1 MHNKTFQTYKRLLSY
16 LKKKWGI
23 FVIGIISMAVIA
35 ATEVGL
41 PAILQPILDGTFVNK
56 DPFFL
61 KWAPIGLV
69 VLFAIRGIATL
80 ISNAAFASISTY
92 LMHTLR
98 LEMFTKLIRLPA
110 SYFETKLTGDL
121 VSKFT
126 YDVSQIS
133 QAGVDVLN
141 TLVKDSLTVVA
152 LSVYIIWLDW
162 KLSLFMLVMLPT
174 TGLIAKYIGRRQ
186 KILSE
191 ELQKSFGGMTHSVDE
206 SIRGQSVIKIYNGF
220 NKELDRF
227 EISAKQVRQKQF
239 KLTLSSK
246 VGVPIVEFIG
256 ALVMAAVLYMGTQRT
271 AIDQLTVGEFV
282 AFFTALGLLFSPIK
296 RLTRLTHP
304 INMGLAAAN
313 SVFDVIDSLAENDLG
328 NVSIEKKLHQISFI
342 NASFKYP
349 GSSKNALHN
358 ISLEINPGETLALV
372 GSSGSGKS
380 TLASLIPRF
389 REVCEGD
396 LLISQL
402 PIKDISLKSLR
413 ENIAFVTQEVTLFNG
428 TVAENIAYSSN
439 ATLDEI
445 RVAARKAHAEEFI
458 AQLPNNFDAQLGE
471 NGAKLSG
478 GQRQRIS
485 LARAILKNSPVLIL
499 DEATSALDNISELE
513 IQKALEEI
521 KGKATVIIIAH
532 RMSTI
537 RHADQIALLDNGQI
551 IEYGNPTQ
559 LDQPGTKFFQF
570 KQAHKISEPN

>member
-16 LKKKWGI
+16 LKNKWGV
-23 FVIGIISMAVIA
+23 FGIGIFSMAMIA

-61 KWAPIGLV
+61 KWAPIGLIA
-69 VLFAIRGIATL
+69 LFAIRGVATL
-80 ISNAAFASISTY
+80 VSNAAFASISTY

-98 LEMFTKLIRLPA
+98 LEMFTKLIRLPV
-110 SYFETKLTGDL
+110 SYFETRLTGDL
-121 VSKFT
+121 VSKFS

-141 TLVKDSLTVVA
+141 VIVKDSLTVIA
-152 LSVYIIWLDW
+152 LSLYIIWLDW
-162 KLSLFMLVMLPT
+162 QLSLFMLIMLPI

-186 KILSE
+186 KKLSE
-191 ELQKSFGGMTHSVDE
+191 ELQNNFGGMTHSVDE
-206 SIRGQSVIKIYNGF
+206 SIRGQGVIKIYNGYD
-220 NKELDRF
+220 KELDRF
-227 EISAKQVRQKQF
+227 EMSAKQVRQKQF

-246 VGVPIVEFIG
+246 IGVPIVEFFG
-256 ALVMAAVLYMGTQRT
+256 ALVMAGVLYIGTQRA

-304 INMGLAAAN
+304 INMGLAAAK
-313 SVFDVIDSLAENDLG
+313 SIFDVIDSPTENDLG
-328 NVSIEKKLHQISFI
+328 CTSIEKQLHQIKFI
-342 NASFKYP
+342 NTSFKYP
-349 GSSKNALHN
+349 GSSQKALSN
-358 ISLEINPGETLALV
+358 ITLDINPGETLALV

-380 TLASLIPRF
+380 TLASLIPKF
-389 REVCEGD
+389 REVSEGE
-396 LLISQL
+396 LLISG
-402 PIKDISLKSLR
+402 ISINDISLSSLR
-413 ENIAFVTQEVTLFNG
+413 QNIAFVTQEVTLFNG
-428 TVAENIAYSSN
+428 TVADNIAYSSS
-439 ATLDEI
+439 ASLDEI
-445 RVAARKAHAEEFI
+445 RVAAKKAHAEEFI
-458 AQLPNNFDAQLGE
+458 AQLPDGFESQLGE

-485 LARAILKNSPVLIL
+485 LARAILKNSPILIL

-551 IEYGNPTQ
+551 IEHGSPNQ
-559 LDQPGTKFFQF
+559 LDQLGTKFFQF
-570 KQAHKISEPN
+570 KQAQSISKSY

>member
-16 LKKKWGI
+16 LKNKWGV
-23 FVIGIISMAVIA
+23 FGIGIFSMAMIA

-61 KWAPIGLV
+61 RWAPIGLI
-69 VLFAIRGIATL
+69 VLFAIRGVATL
-80 ISNAAFASISTY
+80 VSNAAFASISTY

-98 LEMFTKLIRLPA
+98 LEMFTKLIRLPV
-110 SYFETKLTGDL
+110 SYFETRLTGDL
-121 VSKFT
+121 VSKFS

-141 TLVKDSLTVVA
+141 VIVKDSLTVIA
-152 LSVYIIWLDW
+152 LSLYIIWLDW
-162 KLSLFMLVMLPT
+162 QLSLFMLIMLPI

-186 KILSE
+186 KKLSE
-191 ELQKSFGGMTHSVDE
+191 ELQNNFGGMTHSVDE
-206 SIRGQSVIKIYNGF
+206 SIRGQGVIKIHNGYD
-220 NKELDRF
+220 KELDRF
-227 EISAKQVRQKQF
+227 EMSAKQVRQKQF

-246 VGVPIVEFIG
+246 IGVPIVEFFG
-256 ALVMAAVLYMGTQRT
+256 ALVMAGVLYIGTQRA

-313 SVFDVIDSLAENDLG
+313 SIFDVIDSPTENDLG
-328 NVSIEKKLHQISFI
+328 CTSIEKKLHQIKFI
-342 NASFKYP
+342 NTSFKYP
-349 GSSKNALHN
+349 GSSRKALSN
-358 ISLEINPGETLALV
+358 ITLDINPGETLALV

-380 TLASLIPRF
+380 TLASLIPKF
-389 REVCEGD
+389 REVSEGE
-396 LLISQL
+396 LLISGVS
-402 PIKDISLKSLR
+402 INDISLCSLR
-413 ENIAFVTQEVTLFNG
+413 QNIAFVTQEVTLFNG
-428 TVAENIAYSSN
+428 TVAENIAYSSS
-439 ATLDEI
+439 ASLDEI
-445 RVAARKAHAEEFI
+445 HVAARKAHAEEFI
-458 AQLPNNFDAQLGE
+458 AQLPDGFESQLGE

-485 LARAILKNSPVLIL
+485 LARAILKNSPILIL

-513 IQKALEEI
+513 IQKALEEL
-521 KGKATVIIIAH
+521 KGKATIIIIAH

-537 RHADQIALLDNGQI
+537 RHADKIALLDDGQI
-551 IEYGNPTQ
+551 IEHGSPNQ
-559 LDQPGTKFFQF
+559 LDQLGTRFFQF
-570 KQAHKISEPN
+570 KQAQSISKSY